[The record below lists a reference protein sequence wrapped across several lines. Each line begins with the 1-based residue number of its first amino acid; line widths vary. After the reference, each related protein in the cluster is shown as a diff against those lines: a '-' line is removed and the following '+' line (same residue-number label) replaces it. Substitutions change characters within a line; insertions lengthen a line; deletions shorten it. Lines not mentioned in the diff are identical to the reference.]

1 MRLRALLHKLFA
13 VFAGRRDTWIALA
26 VLGTATACGA
36 LLWANESL
44 ADRRQR
50 IENMTE
56 KERDGLRRRADR
68 FAALDPA
75 EQQRLRCLQQDLEH
89 DPQAEHLRTV
99 LHNYHKWLASLPDA
113 RRDEL
118 MAAEPAQ
125 RLKQIKLL
133 LDAQPQPDLVRLS
146 PRDAAGLARWLE
158 EFARRHEAVLL
169 ESLPESKRPLASQ
182 RLAKLNEPERG
193 RLLTHALWEH
203 WRVVGVGGRSP
214 LLSERD
220 LVPLRGHLTADTRRR
235 LETKPSS
242 EQMALVTRWVGQLVH
257 QQFKQGAAAGLF
269 SVGDEELANF
279 FEHVLTD
286 EQRDQLLRL
295 PADDMQR
302 DLRKKFWATA
312 KADWTGRG
320 LHPSR
325 PKRAGSAD
333 GEKPPKAKGKKILP
347 STPLPRPAGG
357 AQEPD

>member
-1 MRLRALLHKLFA
+1 M
-13 VFAGRRDTWIALA
+13 
-26 VLGTATACGA
+26 
-36 LLWANESL
+36 
-44 ADRRQR
+44 
-50 IENMTE
+50 
-56 KERDGLRRRADR
+56 
-68 FAALDPA
+68 
-75 EQQRLRCLQQDLEH
+75 
-89 DPQAEHLRTV
+89 
-99 LHNYHKWLASLPDA
+99 
-113 RRDEL
+113 
-118 MAAEPAQ
+118 
-125 RLKQIKLL
+125 
-133 LDAQPQPDLVRLS
+133 
-146 PRDAAGLARWLE
+146 
-158 EFARRHEAVLL
+158 
-169 ESLPESKRPLASQ
+169 
-182 RLAKLNEPERG
+182 
-193 RLLTHALWEH
+193 
-203 WRVVGVGGRSP
+203 
-214 LLSERD
+214 LSERD